1 MTPSA
6 ASGREPVAVDAGG
19 IMATMHTKARTRT
32 SPDTAGPARH
42 SAAGTPKRAS
52 HSGCAGCL
60 ARPLAVCA
68 SIPATETQ
76 ALEAVAGEVLLPA
89 GATLAH
95 EGDVRREVYTVTRGM
110 LRRVRLLPDGRR
122 LVAGFLMVGDFIGF
136 SGAPQYRHTLEAV
149 TDCVLCVFPMQ
160 SMRSLCQRYPDLESG
175 LLAQACSELDATRG
189 SLMLLARL
197 GPSERLA
204 GFLVELAERQRRRG
218 APAGQVDLPMTRAD
232 IADHLGLT
240 IETVSRSF
248 TKLRQSGAVA
258 FTDPHRIDLV
268 DVPALRM
275 SAGL

>member
-1 MTPSA
+1 M
-6 ASGREPVAVDAGG
+6 AG
-19 IMATMHTKARTRT
+19 MDTRPRPRT

-42 SAAGTPKRAS
+42 ATAGVPRRAT
-52 HSGCAGCL
+52 HGGCDGCL
-60 ARPLAVCA
+60 ARPLAICA
-68 SIPATETQ
+68 SIPAAETH
-76 ALEAVAGEVLLPA
+76 ALESTAGEVLLPA

-95 EGDVRREVYTVTRGM
+95 EGDPRREVYTVTRGM

-122 LVAGFLMVGDFIGF
+122 LVAGFLMAGDFIGF

-149 TDCVLCVFPMQ
+149 TDCVLCVFAMQ

-175 LLAQACSELDATRG
+175 MLAQACSELDATRG

-204 GFLVELAERQRRRG
+204 GFLVELAQRQQRRG
-218 APAGQVDLPMTRAD
+218 APAGHVDLPMTRAD

-248 TKLRQSGAVA
+248 TRLRQSGAIA
-258 FTDPHRIDLV
+258 FADPHRIELV